1 MLGCAN
7 APGCTSLHCSGPG
20 MRMCYSG
27 NDESRK
33 GMMGERRGELTVPPA
48 REVIIIYDIQ
58 ALGVTE
64 TVQERDSTI
73 DIIT

>member
-1 MLGCAN
+1 
-7 APGCTSLHCSGPG
+7 
-20 MRMCYSG
+20 
-27 NDESRK
+27 
-33 GMMGERRGELTVPPA
+33 MGERREELIVPPA